1 MKRTHAAQSD
11 NTDNSQE
18 TKKQSQLLSLG
29 VPPLLAAV
37 PQLLPKTHQVGGQ
50 REGRVQDSG
59 QQGGVPAVGAP
70 QEQAGHE
77 LRDHGPGAEV
87 LLPEGHPRQGGRP
100 EARLPVRE

>member
-1 MKRTHAAQSD
+1 ML
-11 NTDNSQE
+11 SQ
-18 TKKQSQLLSLG
+18 
-29 VPPLLAAV
+29 VY
-37 PQLLPKTHQVGGQ
+37 QVGQPG
-50 REGRVQDSG
+50 EGDLQAGG